1 MHCRIVHTSSEPGR
15 PRAFAAEAIHA
26 RLSGGEPVCLRR
38 IGPADEARMRE
49 GIRQLSPRSR
59 YLRFFTG
66 GASPPDWVI
75 DRLLDVDGHRHLAWG
90 ALDTSADPAQA
101 AGPAIGAV
109 HAFRSDD
116 QSGCAEF
123 SVAVLDEWQG
133 RGVGR
138 LLTAVL
144 LLEAQQQG
152 IACLQA
158 ETLRENDGAIEFI
171 TALGGRSTGGDG
183 HTRSFRLEVGAALD
197 ILRRAGEATVL
208 DSLSGGSPA
217 GVAQR

>member
-1 MHCRIVHTSSEPGR
+1 MQTSTDPGPPR
-15 PRAFAAEAIHA
+15 PKGEAIIHA
-26 RLSGGEPVCLRR
+26 RLAGGEPVCLRR
-38 IGPADEARMRE
+38 IGPADEALMRE
-49 GIRQLSPRSR
+49 GIGQLSPRSR

-90 ALDTSADPAQA
+90 ALDTSANPEQA
-101 AGPAIGAV
+101 TGPAIGAV
-109 HAFRSDD
+109 HAFRGNDLSD
-116 QSGCAEF
+116 CAEF

-144 LLEAQQQG
+144 LLEARQQG

-183 HTRSFRLEVGAALD
+183 HTRSFRLEVAAALE
-197 ILRRAGEATVL
+197 ILRGTGEATVL
-208 DSLSGGSPA
+208 DGISGGSHDSA
-217 GVAQR
+217 V